1 MAMANGLV
9 MLAQETKVGMLPCE
23 TLNSQHH
30 VTFGTQVAQWIKKCQ
45 AQFCAHGRVQKW
57 AT

>member
-23 TLNSQHH
+23 TLNNWRH
-30 VTFGTQVAQWIKKCQ
+30 VTFGTQVAQWIRKCQ
-45 AQFCAHGRVQKW
+45 A
-57 AT
+57 